1 MTNWMTAGI
10 QPDVVIANNDEMAIG
25 AIQAM
30 KAVGVEMAD
39 VIVAGIDATPDALAA
54 MGAGEMDVTVLQSAA
69 GQGKGTVETL
79 LALINGEDVPNE
91 VYIPY
96 ELVTPDNLQDFMA
109 D

>member
-10 QPDVVIANNDEMAIG
+10 APDVVIANNDEMAIG

-30 KAVGVEMAD
+30 KATGVDMAS

-54 MGAGEMDVTVLQSAA
+54 MQAGEMDVTVLQSAA

-79 LALINGEDVPNE
+79 LQLIAGEEVPRE

-96 ELVTPDNLQDFMA
+96 ELVTPENLQNFMN
-109 D
+109 